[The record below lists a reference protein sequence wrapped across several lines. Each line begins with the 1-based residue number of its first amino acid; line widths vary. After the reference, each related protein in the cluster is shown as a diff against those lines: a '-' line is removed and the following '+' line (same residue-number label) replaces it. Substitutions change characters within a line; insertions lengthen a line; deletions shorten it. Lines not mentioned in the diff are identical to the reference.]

1 MLLSIPYTL
10 CFLVIFASMV
20 IYDIKDNKIIDA
32 VLTEGAEQE
41 QELGKSDFVKLSWE
55 SDTKVTIPAGAYIIP
70 FDDGL
75 KYRMLD
81 GYTPAETDKGFKYEP
96 QFHHPLMLLSRI
108 PFLYD
113 ATDADKQPIRQQE
126 WSYEGLTTN
135 ALKEACK
142 AINEALG
149 ITEEK
154 DKFTYTLCGNVDAS
168 VSFSVSSNDILSVL
182 SSIAQACKTN
192 TCEWHLSWEHKALYF
207 GQVSINLGEEV
218 PTLKVHDNINTASVN
233 SSKEVYY
240 NCFYPQGS
248 TKNMSRKALVGT
260 GNVATLARL
269 GLDKSIYPD
278 GCIYIDTEG
287 NIATKEVFEAS
298 KAVKQTLALSFDDIY
313 PHIDLYAYNIRKRT
327 RFLKNNQT
335 NKIELDSNGNKKT
348 YTIWYMRLAYP
359 STVKISGK
367 EIVNT
372 TQDKEESGKTITHYW
387 YDYEIDRKKQI
398 LQGYTLKGIF
408 KVNTH
413 TSNSQYDALSQS
425 LVGQPNG
432 QEGFELYHHDEK
444 SYDIPA
450 SSADG
455 DSGVSVLKGD
465 YEIKMY
471 QSGDIIIPTNESEG
485 LYPRGK
491 EKPDFTCNIVVLFNI
506 VMGEYETK
514 KAQKELAARTIK
526 EISRRTQDN
535 NNYSFSSNAV
545 EFARHNPNL
554 RIGQKVNF
562 DDGFGYKLSTRIIK
576 LVTKIDYPII
586 QDITVGNQAIKGTI
600 SQLKENVNNILSG
613 NFTGGGLNN
622 SQVSELVKNYTAS
635 RFLRKDIPDT
645 ADELITFLSGI
656 ALKNNTGIDGEGNA
670 RLRKVVA
677 EVLQSDDFKKGL
689 LGGKGVGIYDELGSK
704 VMELDKLL
712 VRQKMI
718 IQELEIR
725 KLSYVGGDQVFS
737 SAGSKVVKVKTLLNG
752 DFRCYILADDGTT
765 RTMNDWRIGDQAQFK
780 TDNIK
785 EGVYKNVS
793 NRYYWRLVVNR
804 GEEWMLGDA
813 LRRKIGTMSIGAAN
827 HITYTLPED
836 AYFSGKDIDGFS
848 AYAVTVEIEGNK
860 AKYYKMH
867 VLKGFYPK
875 GTGVLIKGEAGK
887 HDIYTYDVPHENII
901 PDNWLIGT
909 EQDTT
914 LVGNEESYILQYN
927 NGRVYFA
934 RVASD
939 SVLSAGK
946 AYFNIRHGI
955 ATLSNGVTANVT
967 PKLYNYV
974 DLSNTRGALDIT
986 GEDGKTYTCIGY
998 DLSVENDIPLA
1009 EDSIV
1014 QLGNQ
1019 IDKERQYAYIIY
1031 VSERKRVDYT
1041 GINDYD
1047 LSSHETEKHSAEGGF
1062 IRSDRFVI
1070 EGYGGVSAPLVCD
1083 RGKWAYGMSCGH
1095 YDRVSHNGSLWLCM
1109 VEKGKTTTEEPSD
1122 SSPLWLKQV
1131 EKGEHPIKLDI
1142 ISDRG
1147 NIIRNGQG
1155 NVVLKAMVTKNGE
1168 DITDTFPDSAFS
1180 WSRDSGNAEY
1190 DKEWNNRHKGVGRII
1205 TVSAQDIFR
1214 KATFECILNF

>member
-1 MLLSIPYTL
+1 MIIINKPEQISLAGTMNPFVVSAEKDVTFILKYNDTGQVICRHKYTPDKTGRIEFTVDNIIIPLLSFTLDDSDIPYRQNEIVREFVAVLSTEKEQDE
-10 CFLVIFASMV
+10 VIFKV
-20 IYDIKDNKIIDA
+20 IRAGVDHIADSVENFLKQNFLTWQPNIK
-32 VLTEGAEQE
+32 
-41 QELGKSDFVKLSWE
+41 
-55 SDTKVTIPAGAYIIP
+55 KVTY
-70 FDDGL
+70 
-75 KYRMLD
+75 
-81 GYTPAETDKGFKYEP
+81 YTPEFLSYYAVEP
-96 QFHHPLMLLSRI
+96 TLI
-108 PFLYD
+108 
-113 ATDADKQPIRQQE
+113 K
-126 WSYEGLTTN
+126 
-135 ALKEACK
+135 CK
-142 AINEALG
+142 AFIPKN
-149 ITEEK
+149 
-154 DKFTYTLCGNVDAS
+154 
-168 VSFSVSSNDILSVL
+168 
-182 SSIAQACKTN
+182 
-192 TCEWHLSWEHKALYF
+192 
-207 GQVSINLGEEV
+207 GQV
-218 PTLKVHDNINTASVN
+218 
-233 SSKEVYY
+233 
-240 NCFYPQGS
+240 
-248 TKNMSRKALVGT
+248 
-260 GNVATLARL
+260 
-269 GLDKSIYPD
+269 
-278 GCIYIDTEG
+278 
-287 NIATKEVFEAS
+287 
-298 KAVKQTLALSFDDIY
+298 
-313 PHIDLYAYNIRKRT
+313 
-327 RFLKNNQT
+327 
-335 NKIELDSNGNKKT
+335 IE
-348 YTIWYMRLAYP
+348 
-359 STVKISGK
+359 
-367 EIVNT
+367 
-372 TQDKEESGKTITHYW
+372 KTITLAQINAHQAWTIPVQYAVIAGKCSEPEEEGQNECLPAY
-387 YDYEIDRKKQI
+387 YDVWAENINGERLTYIQRYQVSGMKSTDEQWILFENSLGGIDTFRAYGNSENTAKHTHNIAQIEQMNIEYRVDTTREFKKNTGMLDVYERKWLLDFFPSMGKYIYTGAALRKIVVTDSDVSYNVRELPSAYSFTYRFADDRPYLNIARRELPVGKIDISIPEMPDFSLAPRLAEMQKMPLSGGALFLAQNPYSEKWGVTTASEMLAFVKRKI
-398 LQGYTLKGIF
+398 LEVYSGDGSFGHSHANFSLLK
-408 KVNTH
+408 
-413 TSNSQYDALSQS
+413 S
-425 LVGQPNG
+425 L
-432 QEGFELYHHDEK
+432 ESF
-444 SYDIPA
+444 
-450 SSADG
+450 
-455 DSGVSVLKGD
+455 GD
-465 YEIKMY
+465 YLMIGARKIAAGFADVAGVANRI
-471 QSGDIIIPTNESEG
+471 SPKSD
-485 LYPRGK
+485 
-491 EKPDFTCNIVVLFNI
+491 DW
-506 VMGEYETK
+506 K
-514 KAQKELAARTIK
+514 KI
-526 EISRRTQDN
+526 
-535 NNYSFSSNAV
+535 
-545 EFARHNPNL
+545 
-554 RIGQKVNF
+554 
-562 DDGFGYKLSTRIIK
+562 
-576 LVTKIDYPII
+576 
-586 QDITVGNQAIKGTI
+586 
-600 SQLKENVNNILSG
+600 
-613 NFTGGGLNN
+613 
-622 SQVSELVKNYTAS
+622 
-635 RFLRKDIPDT
+635 LRKDIPDT

-656 ALKNNTGIDGEGNA
+656 ALKNDTGIDGEGNA
-670 RLRKVVA
+670 TLRKVVA
-677 EVLQSDDFKKGL
+677 EVLQSEDFSKGL
-689 LGGKGVGIYDELGSK
+689 LDGKGFGIYDELGSK

-765 RTMNDWRIGDQAQFK
+765 RTMNDWRIGDQAKFK

-813 LRRKIGTMSIGAAN
+813 LRRKIGTISIGAAN

-860 AKYYKMH
+860 AKKYKTH

-887 HDIYTYDVPHENII
+887 HDVYTYDVPHENII

-909 EQDTT
+909 EQNTT

-1131 EKGEHPIKLDI
+1131 EKGEHPIELDI

-1155 NVVLKAMVTKNGE
+1155 NVVLTAMVTKNGE
-1168 DITDTFPDSAFS
+1168 DITDTFPESAFS

-1190 DKEWNNRHKGVGRII
+1190 DKEWNNRHKGVGRAI

-1214 KATFECILNF
+1214 KATFECILNS

>member
-1 MLLSIPYTL
+1 MIIINKPEQISLAGTMNPFVVSAEKDVTFILKYNDTGQVICRHKYTPDKTGRIEFTVDNIIIPLLSFTLDDSDIPYRQNEIVREFVAVLSTEKEQDE
-10 CFLVIFASMV
+10 VIFKV
-20 IYDIKDNKIIDA
+20 IRAGVDHIADSVENFLKQNFLTWQPNIK
-32 VLTEGAEQE
+32 
-41 QELGKSDFVKLSWE
+41 
-55 SDTKVTIPAGAYIIP
+55 KVTY
-70 FDDGL
+70 
-75 KYRMLD
+75 
-81 GYTPAETDKGFKYEP
+81 YTPEFLSYYAVEP
-96 QFHHPLMLLSRI
+96 TLI
-108 PFLYD
+108 
-113 ATDADKQPIRQQE
+113 K
-126 WSYEGLTTN
+126 
-135 ALKEACK
+135 CK
-142 AINEALG
+142 AFIPKN
-149 ITEEK
+149 
-154 DKFTYTLCGNVDAS
+154 
-168 VSFSVSSNDILSVL
+168 
-182 SSIAQACKTN
+182 
-192 TCEWHLSWEHKALYF
+192 
-207 GQVSINLGEEV
+207 GQV
-218 PTLKVHDNINTASVN
+218 
-233 SSKEVYY
+233 
-240 NCFYPQGS
+240 
-248 TKNMSRKALVGT
+248 
-260 GNVATLARL
+260 
-269 GLDKSIYPD
+269 
-278 GCIYIDTEG
+278 
-287 NIATKEVFEAS
+287 
-298 KAVKQTLALSFDDIY
+298 
-313 PHIDLYAYNIRKRT
+313 
-327 RFLKNNQT
+327 
-335 NKIELDSNGNKKT
+335 IE
-348 YTIWYMRLAYP
+348 
-359 STVKISGK
+359 
-367 EIVNT
+367 
-372 TQDKEESGKTITHYW
+372 KTITLAQINAHQAWTIPVQYAVIAGKCSEPEEEGQNECLPAY
-387 YDYEIDRKKQI
+387 YDVWAENINGERLTYIQRYQVSGMKSTDEQWILFENSLGGIDTFRAYGNSENTAKHTHNIAQIEQMNIEYRVDTTREFKKNTGMLDVYERKWLLDFFPSMGKYIYTGAALRKIVVTDSDVSYNVRELPSAYSFTYRFADDRPYLNIARRELPVGKIDISIPEMPDFSLAPRLAEMQKMPLSGGALFLAQNPYSEKWGVTTASEMLAFVKRKI
-398 LQGYTLKGIF
+398 LEVYSGDGSFGHSHANFSLLK
-408 KVNTH
+408 
-413 TSNSQYDALSQS
+413 S
-425 LVGQPNG
+425 L
-432 QEGFELYHHDEK
+432 ESF
-444 SYDIPA
+444 
-450 SSADG
+450 
-455 DSGVSVLKGD
+455 GD
-465 YEIKMY
+465 YLMIGARKIAAGFADVAGVANRI
-471 QSGDIIIPTNESEG
+471 SPKSD
-485 LYPRGK
+485 
-491 EKPDFTCNIVVLFNI
+491 DW
-506 VMGEYETK
+506 K
-514 KAQKELAARTIK
+514 KI
-526 EISRRTQDN
+526 
-535 NNYSFSSNAV
+535 
-545 EFARHNPNL
+545 
-554 RIGQKVNF
+554 
-562 DDGFGYKLSTRIIK
+562 
-576 LVTKIDYPII
+576 
-586 QDITVGNQAIKGTI
+586 
-600 SQLKENVNNILSG
+600 
-613 NFTGGGLNN
+613 
-622 SQVSELVKNYTAS
+622 
-635 RFLRKDIPDT
+635 LRKDIPDT

-670 RLRKVVA
+670 TLRKVVA

-689 LGGKGVGIYDELGSK
+689 FDGKGVGIYDELGSK

-765 RTMNDWRIGDQAQFK
+765 RTMNDWRIGDQAKFK

-813 LRRKIGTMSIGAAN
+813 LRRKIGTISIGAAN

-909 EQDTT
+909 EQNIT

-946 AYFNIRHGI
+946 AYFNIRRGI
-955 ATLSNGVTANVT
+955 VTLSNGVTANVT

-1047 LSSHETEKHSAEGGF
+1047 LSSHETEKHSADGGF

-1131 EKGEHPIKLDI
+1131 EKGEHPIELDI

-1168 DITDTFPDSAFS
+1168 DITDTFPESAFS

-1190 DKEWNNRHKGVGRII
+1190 DKEWNNRHKGVGRTI

-1214 KATFECILNF
+1214 KATFECILNS

>member
-1 MLLSIPYTL
+1 MIIINKPEQISLAGTMNPFVVSAEKEVTFILKYNDTGQVICRHKYTPDKTGRIEFTVDNIIIPLLSFTLDDSDIPYRQNEIVREFVAVLSTEKEQDE
-10 CFLVIFASMV
+10 VIFKV
-20 IYDIKDNKIIDA
+20 IRAGVDHIADSVENFLKQNFLTWQPNIK
-32 VLTEGAEQE
+32 
-41 QELGKSDFVKLSWE
+41 
-55 SDTKVTIPAGAYIIP
+55 KVTY
-70 FDDGL
+70 
-75 KYRMLD
+75 
-81 GYTPAETDKGFKYEP
+81 YTPEFLSYYAVEP
-96 QFHHPLMLLSRI
+96 
-108 PFLYD
+108 
-113 ATDADKQPIRQQE
+113 
-126 WSYEGLTTN
+126 
-135 ALKEACK
+135 ALIKCK
-142 AINEALG
+142 AFIPKNE
-149 ITEEK
+149 
-154 DKFTYTLCGNVDAS
+154 
-168 VSFSVSSNDILSVL
+168 
-182 SSIAQACKTN
+182 
-192 TCEWHLSWEHKALYF
+192 
-207 GQVSINLGEEV
+207 QV
-218 PTLKVHDNINTASVN
+218 
-233 SSKEVYY
+233 
-240 NCFYPQGS
+240 
-248 TKNMSRKALVGT
+248 
-260 GNVATLARL
+260 
-269 GLDKSIYPD
+269 
-278 GCIYIDTEG
+278 
-287 NIATKEVFEAS
+287 
-298 KAVKQTLALSFDDIY
+298 
-313 PHIDLYAYNIRKRT
+313 
-327 RFLKNNQT
+327 
-335 NKIELDSNGNKKT
+335 IE
-348 YTIWYMRLAYP
+348 
-359 STVKISGK
+359 
-367 EIVNT
+367 
-372 TQDKEESGKTITHYW
+372 KTITLAQINAHQAWTIPVQYAVIAGKCSEPEEEGQNECLPAY
-387 YDYEIDRKKQI
+387 YDVWAENINGERLTYIQRYQVSGMKSTDEQWILFENSLGGIDTFRAYGNSENTAKHTHNIAQIEQMNIEYRVDTTREFKKNTGMLDVYERKWLLDFFPSIGKYIYTGAALRKIVVTDSDVSYNVRELPSAYSFTYRFADDRPYLNIARRELPVGKIDISIPEMPDFSLAPRLAEMQKMPLSGGALFLAQNPYSEKWGVTTASEMLAFVKRKI
-398 LQGYTLKGIF
+398 LEVYSGDGSFGHSHANFSLLK
-408 KVNTH
+408 
-413 TSNSQYDALSQS
+413 S
-425 LVGQPNG
+425 
-432 QEGFELYHHDEK
+432 FE
-444 SYDIPA
+444 SF
-450 SSADG
+450 
-455 DSGVSVLKGD
+455 GD
-465 YEIKMY
+465 YLMIGARKIAAGFADVAGVANRI
-471 QSGDIIIPTNESEG
+471 SPKSD
-485 LYPRGK
+485 
-491 EKPDFTCNIVVLFNI
+491 DW
-506 VMGEYETK
+506 K
-514 KAQKELAARTIK
+514 KI
-526 EISRRTQDN
+526 
-535 NNYSFSSNAV
+535 
-545 EFARHNPNL
+545 
-554 RIGQKVNF
+554 
-562 DDGFGYKLSTRIIK
+562 
-576 LVTKIDYPII
+576 
-586 QDITVGNQAIKGTI
+586 
-600 SQLKENVNNILSG
+600 
-613 NFTGGGLNN
+613 
-622 SQVSELVKNYTAS
+622 
-635 RFLRKDIPDT
+635 LRKDIPDT

-656 ALKNNTGIDGEGNA
+656 ALKNDKGIDGEGNA
-670 RLRKVVA
+670 TLRKVVA
-677 EVLQSDDFKKGL
+677 EVLQSEDFSKGL
-689 LGGKGVGIYDELGSK
+689 LDGKGFGIYDELGSK

-860 AKYYKMH
+860 AKKYKTH

-887 HDIYTYDVPHENII
+887 HDVYTYDVPHENII

-909 EQDTT
+909 EQNTT

-1131 EKGEHPIKLDI
+1131 EKGEHPIELDI

-1168 DITDTFPDSAFS
+1168 DITDTFPESAFS

-1190 DKEWNNRHKGVGRII
+1190 DKEWNNRHKGVGRTI

-1214 KATFECILNF
+1214 KATFECILNS

>member
-1 MLLSIPYTL
+1 MIIINKPEQISLAGTMNPFVVSAEKDVTFILKYNDTGQVICRHKYTPDKTGRIEFTVDNIIIPLLSFTLDDSDIPYRQNEIVREFVAVLSTEKEQDE
-10 CFLVIFASMV
+10 VIFKV
-20 IYDIKDNKIIDA
+20 IRAGVDHIADSVENFLKQNFLTWQPNIK
-32 VLTEGAEQE
+32 
-41 QELGKSDFVKLSWE
+41 
-55 SDTKVTIPAGAYIIP
+55 KVTY
-70 FDDGL
+70 
-75 KYRMLD
+75 
-81 GYTPAETDKGFKYEP
+81 YTPEFLSYYAVEP
-96 QFHHPLMLLSRI
+96 TLI
-108 PFLYD
+108 
-113 ATDADKQPIRQQE
+113 K
-126 WSYEGLTTN
+126 
-135 ALKEACK
+135 CK
-142 AINEALG
+142 AFIPKN
-149 ITEEK
+149 
-154 DKFTYTLCGNVDAS
+154 
-168 VSFSVSSNDILSVL
+168 
-182 SSIAQACKTN
+182 
-192 TCEWHLSWEHKALYF
+192 
-207 GQVSINLGEEV
+207 GQV
-218 PTLKVHDNINTASVN
+218 
-233 SSKEVYY
+233 
-240 NCFYPQGS
+240 
-248 TKNMSRKALVGT
+248 
-260 GNVATLARL
+260 
-269 GLDKSIYPD
+269 
-278 GCIYIDTEG
+278 
-287 NIATKEVFEAS
+287 
-298 KAVKQTLALSFDDIY
+298 
-313 PHIDLYAYNIRKRT
+313 
-327 RFLKNNQT
+327 
-335 NKIELDSNGNKKT
+335 IE
-348 YTIWYMRLAYP
+348 
-359 STVKISGK
+359 
-367 EIVNT
+367 
-372 TQDKEESGKTITHYW
+372 KTITLAQINAHQAWTIPVQYAVIAGKCSEPEEEGQNECLPAY
-387 YDYEIDRKKQI
+387 YDVWAENINGERLTYIQRYQVSGMKSTDEQWILFENSLGGIDTFRAYGNSENTAKHTHNIAQIEQMNIEYRVDTTREFKKNTGMLDVYERKWLLDFFPSMGKYIYTGAALRKIVVTDSDVSYNVRELPSAYSFTYRFADDRPYLNIARRELPVGKIDISIPEMPDFSLAPRLAEMQKMPLSGGALFLAQNPYSEKWGVTTASEMLAFVKRKI
-398 LQGYTLKGIF
+398 LEVYSGDGSFGHSHANFSLLK
-408 KVNTH
+408 
-413 TSNSQYDALSQS
+413 S
-425 LVGQPNG
+425 L
-432 QEGFELYHHDEK
+432 ESF
-444 SYDIPA
+444 
-450 SSADG
+450 
-455 DSGVSVLKGD
+455 GD
-465 YEIKMY
+465 YLMIGARKIAAGFADVAGVANRI
-471 QSGDIIIPTNESEG
+471 SPKSD
-485 LYPRGK
+485 
-491 EKPDFTCNIVVLFNI
+491 DW
-506 VMGEYETK
+506 K
-514 KAQKELAARTIK
+514 KI
-526 EISRRTQDN
+526 
-535 NNYSFSSNAV
+535 
-545 EFARHNPNL
+545 
-554 RIGQKVNF
+554 
-562 DDGFGYKLSTRIIK
+562 
-576 LVTKIDYPII
+576 
-586 QDITVGNQAIKGTI
+586 
-600 SQLKENVNNILSG
+600 
-613 NFTGGGLNN
+613 
-622 SQVSELVKNYTAS
+622 
-635 RFLRKDIPDT
+635 LRKDIPDT

-670 RLRKVVA
+670 TLRKVVA

-689 LGGKGVGIYDELGSK
+689 FDGKGVGIYDELGSK

-765 RTMNDWRIGDQAQFK
+765 RTMNDWRIGDQAKFK

-813 LRRKIGTMSIGAAN
+813 LRRKIGTISIGAAN

-909 EQDTT
+909 EQNIT

-946 AYFNIRHGI
+946 AYFNIRRGI
-955 ATLSNGVTANVT
+955 VTLSNGVTANVI

-1047 LSSHETEKHSAEGGF
+1047 LSSHETEKHSADGGF

-1131 EKGEHPIKLDI
+1131 EKGEHPIELDI

-1168 DITDTFPDSAFS
+1168 DITDTFPESAFS

-1190 DKEWNNRHKGVGRII
+1190 DKEWNNRHKGVGRTI

-1214 KATFECILNF
+1214 KATFECILNS